1 MAALDATMPTMLDFA
16 KLTGPDG
23 KLTPLSEIV
32 PILNLTDM
40 VFPRIRWMP
49 ANGKFGHLT
58 TYDTEL
64 PEGDFTG
71 FNGYSLPTKGT
82 TAQSTDGLAHYQDYS
97 SVDKFLAEAHG
108 DVDQYRLI
116 QDAKH
121 MQGAVHK
128 FMRTWI
134 YGNAK
139 TAPKSFTGLA
149 ARYAAK
155 FGATATETAENIVLG
170 GAAALQTDS
179 TSIYILN
186 MGRMGGVAGIYQPNT
201 MAGFQIKDL
210 QEQTEQHATLGLR
223 QVLRT
228 HYRWSCGQTIPDW
241 RKCARIANIDTGAL
255 TAAGNGSNDTD
266 LAAKIRWAVDLL
278 PPDAEGETVIL
289 GNRLVSQW
297 LNQQVMT
304 KVNGTFA
311 TYENVGGKQIMM
323 VAGLPFLR
331 CDSILSTE
339 TAMATS

>member
-128 FMRTWI
+128 FMRTFF

-139 TAPKSFTGLA
+139 TAPKTFTGLA

-155 FGATATETAENIVLG
+155 FTGATATAENIVLG
-170 GAAALQTDS
+170 GAAAAQTDS
-179 TSIYILN
+179 TSIWILN

-201 MAGFQIKDL
+201 MAGFQIKNLD
-210 QEQTEQHATLGLR
+210 EQTEQHATLGLR
-223 QVLRT
+223 QVYRT
-228 HYRWSCGQTIPDW
+228 HYRWSCGLTVPDW
-241 RKCARIANIDTGAL
+241 RKAVRIANIDTGAL
-255 TAAGNGSNDTD
+255 TATGTGSNDTD
-266 LAAKIRWAVDLL
+266 LASKIRWAVDLL

-297 LNQQVMT
+297 INQQAMN

-311 TYENVGGKQIMM
+311 SYETVGGKAVTV

-331 CDSILSTE
+331 CDSILSNE